1 MKTNATIAAVVLLGA
16 CGSVRETQV
25 QMVNAELV
33 KIDTIYR
40 YEKHQQVLTW
50 KTDRNIEYVSYAA
63 IGPVFTVGSRVTVF
77 VTR

>member
-1 MKTNATIAAVVLLGA
+1 MKTISAIAAIALL
-16 CGSVRETQV
+16 CGCVSFREQQV

-33 KIDTIYR
+33 KIDTIVR

-50 KTDRNIEYVSYAA
+50 KTDRNVEYVSYAA
-63 IGPVFTVGSRVTVF
+63 VGPVFTLGSRVTVF